1 MQFLAIIAALLA
13 SSAFTVLAAPAPE
26 KQSPAD
32 NCPNGWYYCG
42 VWNYFFLSFFSYLY
56 YADRKKKH
64 LTPLLSSPP
73 RYATEPHAGCMNSTS
88 KLSKRKVK
96 ANCSFLGLY
105 ILIIDNL
112 LCSDCDIGK
121 VRLSPD

>member
-56 YADRKKKH
+56 YADRKKK
-64 LTPLLSSPP
+64 TSNTSSFFPSQVCN
-73 RYATEPHAGCMNSTS
+73 GTS
-88 KLSKRKVK
+88 CRMYEF
-96 ANCSFLGLY
+96 N
-105 ILIIDNL
+105 
-112 LCSDCDIGK
+112 
-121 VRLSPD
+121 

>member
-1 MQFLAIIAALLA
+1 MGGIIAEYGII
-13 SSAFTVLAAPAPE
+13 S
-26 KQSPAD
+26 
-32 NCPNGWYYCG
+32 
-42 VWNYFFLSFFSYLY
+42 FFLFSLISTTQTE
-56 YADRKKKH
+56 KKKH